1 MQDKQ
6 KAVEMPDSGNGTEES
21 RNTTDAQAQSPESA
35 ANDARAPEVIP
46 GAAELLRKAELAAQ
60 EHHDA
65 WLRAKAETENIR
77 KRAQTDVAN
86 AHKYALEGFAGELL
100 AVRDSLEAALA
111 AEHTTIESIRSGV
124 EITLKQL
131 SGAFDKFSI
140 KQVDPLGQKF
150 DPHLHQGISMVE
162 ADAEPNTVVGVLQ
175 KGYILNDRVIRPAM
189 VTIAKPRN
197 PA

>member
-1 MQDKQ
+1 MQDK
-6 KAVEMPDSGNGTEES
+6 KDAIEPPDSANGADES
-21 RNTTDAQAQSPESA
+21 RIPINLQAQSPDSA
-35 ANDARAPEVIP
+35 ANDGPARDVMP

-100 AVRDSLEAALA
+100 GVRDSLEAALA
-111 AEHTTIESIRSGV
+111 AEHTSVELIRSGV
-124 EITLKQL
+124 ELTLKQL
-131 SGAFDKFSI
+131 SGAFEKFSI
-140 KQVDPLGQKF
+140 KPVDPLGEKF
-150 DPHLHQGISMVE
+150 DPHLHQGISLVE
-162 ADAEPNTVVGVLQ
+162 ADVEPNTVVGVLQ
-175 KGYILNDRVIRPAM
+175 KGYVLNDRVIRPAM
-189 VTIAKPRN
+189 VTIAKRRD

>member
-1 MQDKQ
+1 MHDKQ
-6 KAVEMPDSGNGTEES
+6 NAVETPVGGNGG
-21 RNTTDAQAQSPESA
+21 DESA
-35 ANDARAPEVIP
+35 ANDARSPDVMP

-65 WLRAKAETENIR
+65 WLRAKAETENVR

-111 AEHTTIESIRSGV
+111 AEHTSIESIRSGV
-124 EITLKQL
+124 ELTLKQL
-131 SGAFDKFSI
+131 SGVFDKFSI
-140 KQVDPLGQKF
+140 KPVDPLGEKF

-162 ADAEPNTVVGVLQ
+162 ADVEPNTVVGVLQ
-175 KGYILNDRVIRPAM
+175 KGYVLNDRVIRPAM
-189 VTIAKPRN
+189 VTIAKPRG